1 MNVTITKAEKT
12 DYDGAELHEVR
23 VDGVLIGT
31 VRKDTTETH
40 VTQGRIRVATRV
52 RKGWSWQLKHAVA
65 AELRVNRHARR
76 SGVVETSRVKA
87 AQALVDTYAREL
99 ARNTKSEV

>member
-1 MNVTITKAEKT
+1 MNVTITKAGKT

-52 RKGWSWQLKHAVA
+52 RSGWSWRMNRVVASQLNV
-65 AELRVNRHARR
+65 RR
-76 SGVVETSRVKA
+76 YAQYSTLVETSRVKA
-87 AQALVDTYAREL
+87 VAKLVDMHALHL
-99 ARNTKSEV
+99 ACATKSEV